1 MSGSPQFSSFYDL
14 TNLPEQ
20 GANVTIA
27 PGAEERAQIAA
38 WLNIESLEALKAS
51 VKLSRPASGRFLY
64 RAHFDADVVQA
75 SVVTLEPVSSH
86 LSADVERS
94 YQLAPNTSR
103 TSRKRTA
110 PPVMALNQEDEDAP
124 ELVESPVIDIA
135 APVLEEL
142 SLALDPY
149 PRRDGEA
156 FARPEPAENA
166 PNNPFAILK
175 TLKRS

>member
-1 MSGSPQFSSFYDL
+1 MSGNPRFSSFYDL
-14 TNLPEQ
+14 TNLPDQ
-20 GANVTIA
+20 GAGVTIA

-38 WLNIESLEALKAS
+38 WLNIDSLEGLKAS
-51 VKLSRPASGRFLY
+51 IKLSRTASDRFLY

-86 LSADVERS
+86 LSSDFERS

-103 TSRKRTA
+103 SSRKRTA
-110 PPVMALNQEDEDAP
+110 PPVVALNQEDEDAP
-124 ELVESPVIDIA
+124 EFVDSPVIDIA
-135 APVLEEL
+135 APILEEL
-142 SLALDPY
+142 SLVLDPY
-149 PRRDGEA
+149 PRREGEA
-156 FARPEPAENA
+156 FAQPERAENA

>member
-20 GANVTIA
+20 GTGLTIT

-38 WLNIESLEALKAS
+38 WLNIDSLEGLKAS
-51 VKLSRPASGRFLY
+51 IKLNRVASGRFLY

-75 SVVTLEPVSSH
+75 SVVTLEPVASH
-86 LSADVERS
+86 LSSDFERS
-94 YQLAPNTSR
+94 YQLAPTNSR
-103 TSRKRTA
+103 SSRKRTA
-110 PPVMALNQEDEDAP
+110 PPVVALDQEDEDAP
-124 ELVESPVIDIA
+124 EFVDSPVIDIA
-135 APVLEEL
+135 APILEEL

-156 FARPEPAENA
+156 FAQPKPPEST